1 MIASLNHILFIAR
14 QYDESLITSFIL
26 SNLEL
31 FGFKKNKEKT
41 DTVVK
46 EKPIDSGEIE
56 YVGGHKAFPSSGGT
70 KIFFYD
76 DRIELGP
83 KQEKTLIK
91 IPYSNIIDIENLD
104 EKKFAA
110 ERAIMLGLIG
120 ALWKKKHIYTV
131 IHYKDELDQQKVIL
145 DFEDNV
151 EYAQRLIYN
160 KMLEA
165 RKKEKDRDS
174 KET

>member
-1 MIASLNHILFIAR
+1 
-14 QYDESLITSFIL
+14 
-26 SNLEL
+26 
-31 FGFKKNKEKT
+31 
-41 DTVVK
+41 
-46 EKPIDSGEIE
+46 
-56 YVGGHKAFPSSGGT
+56 
-70 KIFFYD
+70 
-76 DRIELGP
+76 LGP

-104 EKKFAA
+104 EKKIAA

-151 EYAQRLIYN
+151 NYAQRLIYS

-165 RKKEKDRDS
+165 RKNANGNSGKKTNEEGKHPVDDNKSEEKS
-174 KET
+174 N